1 MTSTLLEST
10 TGLDASTDF
19 DINSSFNHMET
30 IQTVIAGMDPDKT
43 ALVNQTNTT
52 WKFRYGTIEVV
63 VNITGEDPRDTFT
76 VFSTV
81 LTYPVKNEPELLKY
95 LLEKNAAETF
105 EARFAL
111 QNEQVLVIASRSVED
126 LSAAEI
132 SRIITVVASIA
143 DEYDEELQSKFAVA
157 AA

>member
-1 MTSTLLEST
+1 MTE
-10 TGLDASTDF
+10 ANF
-19 DINSSFNHMET
+19 DINSSFNHTDT

-43 ALVNQTNTT
+43 AVVNQTNNT
-52 WKFRYGTIEVV
+52 WKFCYGTVEVL

-81 LTYPVKNEPELLKY
+81 LAYPVKDELALLKF

-105 EARFAL
+105 EARFAI
-111 QNEQVLVIASRSVED
+111 QNDQVLVLASRSVED

-132 SRIITVVASIA
+132 SRIITVVAAIA
-143 DEYDEELQSKFAVA
+143 DEYDEELHAKFGTAQPAVQPVA
-157 AA
+157 K

>member
-1 MTSTLLEST
+1 MTSTLHESMT
-10 TGLDASTDF
+10 DANF
-19 DINSSFNHMET
+19 DINSSFNHTDT

-43 ALVNQTNTT
+43 AVVNQTNNT
-52 WKFRYGTIEVV
+52 WKFCYGTVEVL

-81 LTYPVKNEPELLKY
+81 LAYPVKDELALLKF

-105 EARFAL
+105 EARFAI
-111 QNEQVLVIASRSVED
+111 QNDQVLVLASRSVED

-132 SRIITVVASIA
+132 SRIITVVAAIA
-143 DEYDEELQSKFAVA
+143 DEYDEELHAKFGTAQPVA
-157 AA
+157 K

>member
-1 MTSTLLEST
+1 MTSTLLESA
-10 TGLDASTDF
+10 TGADF

-52 WKFRYGTIEVV
+52 WKFSYGSVEVV

-76 VFSTV
+76 VFANV
-81 LTYPVKNEPELLKY
+81 LSFPVKNEQDLLKY
-95 LLEKNAAETF
+95 LLEKNATDTF

-111 QNEQVLVIASRSVED
+111 QNDQVLVLASRSVED

-143 DEYDEELQSKFAVA
+143 DEYDEELQTKFAVTA
-157 AA
+157 

>member
-1 MTSTLLEST
+1 MT
-10 TGLDASTDF
+10 DANF
-19 DINSSFNHMET
+19 DINSSFNHTDT

-43 ALVNQTNTT
+43 AVVNQTNNT
-52 WKFRYGTIEVV
+52 WKFCYGTVEVL

-81 LTYPVKNEPELLKY
+81 LAYPVKDELALLKF

-105 EARFAL
+105 EARFAI
-111 QNEQVLVIASRSVED
+111 QNDQVLVLASRSVED

-132 SRIITVVASIA
+132 SRIITVVAAIA
-143 DEYDEELQSKFAVA
+143 DEYDEELHAKFGTAQPVA
-157 AA
+157 K